1 MTEKL
6 KRLDGRVDKR
16 SNKSN
21 CISPKKATAVRKKL
35 DYLIDEKGVRNSFI
49 AEKTG
54 IWPGTILRFRKGLQR
69 TFLNDEKF
77 KKLDKL
83 LNSYDYKDMK

>member
-49 AEKTG
+49 SERTG

-83 LNSYDYKDMK
+83 LNSYDYKDME